1 MSTLP
6 SGLSIPH
13 FTSPSQI
20 TTPTS
25 LLCRSTSFLCI
36 AVSLYLNT
44 YMPSL
49 LSPPSLSFYTSQPS
63 QIKVPGWFAFEPVH
77 LLTPVIKVGGLN
89 SSEHRRREN
98 TCQEVGSKRHR
109 MSKNASALRG
119 ISSECKRSLWYDPNI
134 KSEVKRVEASLR
146 REGGG

>member
-6 SGLSIPH
+6 PGLSIPH

-36 AVSLYLNT
+36 AASLYLNT

-49 LSPPSLSFYTSQPS
+49 LSPPSRSFYTS

-98 TCQEVGSKRHR
+98 TCQEVGSKRHKK
-109 MSKNASALRG
+109 SKNASALRG
-119 ISSECKRSLWYDPNI
+119 ISSESKRSLWYNPNI

-146 REGGG
+146 R